1 MPWEPIKSWEGS
13 ILQALW
19 QISFF
24 EVPNLKMEKLTVLLL
39 IRMYKMYQFW
49 PFTSSACGNHP
60 SLRMWRMSLTNQRN
74 ERPHLS
80 NGLPESKPVDCS
92 SHCRNLNCSLQLQR
106 DCCSLQSGCCR
117 QATISP
123 VAVYSA
129 GAPGLPNNV
138 SLAGVCSRVH
148 TSEEAPEAER
158 GQPWHWR
165 LFWQSDWEQR
175 CRGRA
180 ISRHR

>member
-1 MPWEPIKSWEGS
+1 MANFRIWSSKIKDGKIEDLKGTFSDQNVS
-13 ILQALW
+13 ILTIHILG
-19 QISFF
+19 I
-24 EVPNLKMEKLTVLLL
+24 
-39 IRMYKMYQFW
+39 
-49 PFTSSACGNHP
+49 HP
-60 SLRMWRMSLTNQRN
+60 SLRMWRMSLANQRN

-80 NGLPESKPVDCS
+80 NGPPESKPVDCS
-92 SHCRNLNCSLQLQR
+92 SQCRNLNCSLQLQR

-123 VAVYSA
+123 ITVYSA

-148 TSEEAPEAER
+148 PTSEEAPEAEW

-165 LFWQSDWEQR
+165 PFWQSDWEQR